1 MLSRFGLLD
10 VNILKIFFGKNV
22 SNKAS
27 FSKKYIFCIVFSSI
41 GILCGRYI
49 IAAVID
55 TTTPDRLIKIP

>member
-22 SNKAS
+22 SSKAS
-27 FSKKYIFCIVFSSI
+27 FSKKHVFCIVFSSI

-49 IAAVID
+49 VAAIID
-55 TTTPDRLIKIP
+55 TATPDRLVKIP